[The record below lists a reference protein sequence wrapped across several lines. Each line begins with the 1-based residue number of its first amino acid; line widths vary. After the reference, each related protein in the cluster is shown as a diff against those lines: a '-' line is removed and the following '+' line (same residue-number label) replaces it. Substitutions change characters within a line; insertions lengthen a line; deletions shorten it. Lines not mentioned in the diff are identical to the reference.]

1 MRRLLTVVP
10 AAVLLAACGA
20 PKVAPPTVPAAVAA
34 PAGPTAKAAAE
45 PLGVVPVEMGP
56 APARAVPVRAEAQ
69 AVRGCNANYAP
80 CVPDDAVDV
89 DCQDGSGNGPSY
101 VTGRVTVV
109 GDDVYGL
116 DADHD
121 GIGCEAATGSAAQPA
136 PPAAGPAAQEAA
148 QHEPA
153 PAPQRPVRQHPA
165 PQQAAQ
171 PAPRQ
176 PGPHEPAPQEPDT
189 QPSAPAPE
197 PPTPGPTGGCNA
209 NYTPCV
215 PNDPVDVDCEGGS
228 GNGPSYVTGP
238 VTVVG
243 DDVYGLDSDDDGL
256 GCE

>member
-69 AVRGCNANYAP
+69 AVRGCNANYTP

-89 DCQDGSGNGPSY
+89 DCQGGSGNGPSY
-101 VTGRVTVV
+101 VTGPVTVV

-121 GIGCEAATGSAAQPA
+121 GIGCEAGTGSAARPA
-136 PPAAGPAAQEAA
+136 PPAAAGPAVQEAA
-148 QHEPA
+148 QQQPA
-153 PAPQRPVRQHPA
+153 PASQGDPQ
-165 PQQAAQ
+165 Q

-189 QPSAPAPE
+189 EPSAPAPA

-215 PNDPVDVDCEGGS
+215 PNNPVDVDCEGGA

-256 GCE
+256 GCN